1 MKPVKV
7 EMYGNLAPW
16 TEKHVESAL
25 SFQRKY
31 GLAPPSSFDE
41 IARPFEPTKCPI
53 ALYDLRRQFMAMLGL
68 YVYFWAQ
75 PSRVATEYYDYDDA
89 QHASA
94 LLALALRDV
103 GIVEPSGGFILTA
116 PTYALHIKH
125 DGAWL
130 RNTPPPQKKGRV
142 PTSVDAWTKREVFE
156 YMREGATYPTLT
168 WQDAFPQRWTS

>member
-1 MKPVKV
+1 MTVKV
-7 EMYGNLAPW
+7 EMYGDLAPW
-16 TEKHVESAL
+16 AEKHVEAAL
-25 SFQRKY
+25 SFQRTH
-31 GLAPPSSFDE
+31 GLTLPSSFDE
-41 IARPFEPTKCPI
+41 IARPFASTKCPV

-68 YVYFWAQ
+68 KFFWGQ
-75 PSRVATEYYDYDDA
+75 PGRVAAVYDEDT

-103 GIVEPSGGFILTA
+103 GLVEPSGGFVLTA

-142 PTSVDAWTKREVFE
+142 PTSDAWTKREVFE

-168 WQDAFPQRWTS
+168 WQDAFPQRWSS